1 MEWLILIPVCLL
13 GGWWLFSMLLGGTDE
28 AINAVKESPGRGC
41 AGIVFFAIVVLIG
54 LCVLGFLTR
63 G

>member
-28 AINAVKESPGRGC
+28 AKQAVNASPARGC
-41 AGIVFFAIVVLIG
+41 AGIVFFAIVVLIA
-54 LCVLGFLTR
+54 LAILGSL
-63 G
+63 GGN